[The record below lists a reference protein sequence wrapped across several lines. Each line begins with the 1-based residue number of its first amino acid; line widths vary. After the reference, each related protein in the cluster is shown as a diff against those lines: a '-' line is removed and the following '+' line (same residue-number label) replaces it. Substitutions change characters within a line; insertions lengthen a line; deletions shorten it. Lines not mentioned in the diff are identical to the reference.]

1 MGSKIR
7 EMKTSKQGQSERS
20 NRQQGWRQPSKDN
33 LGERVQEEGR
43 QRGGDLIITNTQT
56 KVKLMAHA
64 SVKTQQTRQNNKIK
78 YRNEVGP
85 LPATN
90 ITSEH
95 GFLRWGSFLCDR
107 NDMLRFHSSAKKN
120 TQKEFKAPMMS
131 FSEAPAGS

>member
-43 QRGGDLIITNTQT
+43 QRGGGNLIITTTQT

-95 GFLRWGSFLCDR
+95 EFLRWGSFLCDW
-107 NDMLRFHSSAKKN
+107 NDMLRFHSSAKKILQSN
-120 TQKEFKAPMMS
+120 LRLQ
-131 FSEAPAGS
+131 